1 MRYINVKIFLIAL
14 FIGLFLN
21 YITLPPSKVITI
33 YPTQDNFNKIQLKD
47 KTDTCFN
54 IKSQEVLCS
63 EHSQHINT
71 VPYQK

>member
-1 MRYINVKIFLIAL
+1 MKYINVKVFLISL
-14 FIGLFLN
+14 FVGLFLN
-21 YITLPPSKVITI
+21 YITLTPPKVIVI

-63 EHSQHINT
+63 DHKDDIQK
-71 VPYQK
+71 VPYQN

>member
-1 MRYINVKIFLIAL
+1 MKYINGKIFLISL

-21 YITLPPSKVITI
+21 YITLTPPKVIVI

-54 IKSQEVLCS
+54 IKSEEVLCS
-63 EHSQHINT
+63 NHSNDIQK
-71 VPYQK
+71 VPYQN